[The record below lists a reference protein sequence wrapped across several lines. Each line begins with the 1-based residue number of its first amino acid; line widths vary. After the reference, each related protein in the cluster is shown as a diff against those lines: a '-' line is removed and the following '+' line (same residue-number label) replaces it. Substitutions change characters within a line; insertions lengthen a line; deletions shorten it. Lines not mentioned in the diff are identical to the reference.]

1 MPPKRAAATLAF
13 AAIPPP
19 ASLYAFANTFVG
31 IDGIAASMVE
41 WPTQTKRVIV
51 IHGLVMAI
59 G

>member
-41 WPTQTKRVIV
+41 WPTQTKRVIM
-51 IHGLVMAI
+51 GL
-59 G
+59 